1 MLSLEVS
8 VIASYKLFLPYVFHV
23 VKPEELAP
31 YHTNMVRYEVIFYPP
46 FKAKIENITFQGKPT
61 VAHSLLPADPQE
73 VTDDLKVFGNDTLE
87 ANLLKIDF
95 KAPEFDRRRGH
106 EREDPPID
114 LVFSTANRWLGVLRT
129 VLQSPNVRPV
139 EASEWFWRL
148 DYLTDAGEELP
159 SSVEFFKMMSGR
171 RFDKRVNILDKAQW
185 ELAVKS
191 TVEADI
197 PIYVPLM
204 LDADAALPD
213 IGTAITLASTALET
227 LIESHLRR
235 LATAKCAPPELWTWI
250 TNRDF
255 HLKEPS
261 TAEQF
266 DTLLKMFSGKSL
278 KDQPQLWT
286 AFKNLN
292 QARNGFVHGGRA
304 EIGDSSVTIDVAMK
318 LVESTKEIIKW
329 MEQLAPEG
337 DRWWFDPPAF
347 EIAFAAPPIPVR

>member
-1 MLSLEVS
+1 
-8 VIASYKLFLPYVFHV
+8 
-23 VKPEELAP
+23 
-31 YHTNMVRYEVIFYPP
+31 
-46 FKAKIENITFQGKPT
+46 
-61 VAHSLLPADPQE
+61 

-87 ANLLKIDF
+87 ANLLQIDF

-114 LVFSTANRWLGVLRT
+114 LAFSTANRWLAVQRT
-129 VLQSPNVRPV
+129 VLQSPNIRPV
-139 EASEWFWRL
+139 EASEWFWRV

-171 RFDKRVNILDKAQW
+171 RFDNKVNILDKAQW

-191 TVEADI
+191 TVDADI
-197 PIYVPLM
+197 PIYIPLM

-227 LIESHLRR
+227 LIEVHLRR
-235 LATAKCAPPELWTWI
+235 LATPKCAPPELWEWI

-261 TAEQF
+261 LMEQF
-266 DTLLKMFSGKSL
+266 DTLLKIFSGKTL
-278 KDQPQLWT
+278 KDEPQLWT

-292 QARNGFVHGGRA
+292 QARNSFVHGRRA
-304 EIGDSSVTIDVAMK
+304 EIGNTPVAIDVAMK
-318 LVESTKEIIKW
+318 LLESTKEIIKW
-329 MEQLAPEG
+329 IEQFASDEN
-337 DRWWFDPPAF
+337 RWWFDPRAF
-347 EIAFAAPPIPVR
+347 EIAFATPPIPAK